1 MGYNMTIP
9 HKNIMKTLK
18 QLKEDLKNLEQE
30 YEFQASSVLV
40 SSNNLKQIQE
50 EIYELKDT
58 ITKRS
63 IYK

>member
-1 MGYNMTIP
+1 MTIP